1 MVLWEYHIVDW
12 CLKID
17 TACSKPDH
25 KEDIFKHM
33 ADKDN
38 SASAK
43 GLHNKFSNTSLLI
56 LITVCATTV
65 FTLITVGALVR
76 VTGSGLGCPDWP
88 LCYGKIIPPFDLHSL
103 IEYFH
108 RLLATLAG
116 IFLIGTAL
124 FATFIRPSV
133 NPVKNILWTT
143 VLLIILAG
151 GLGAATVFTE
161 LNPHFRTLHLITAQ
175 SIFALLLVG
184 VIWVYH
190 GSTKSRQPEPR
201 IFFLATLGAVITIIA
216 IISGS
221 ITVGQGAGTICP
233 SWPLC
238 NSSLVPDISLEWL
251 HLSHR
256 IIAGVSTLVGVGA
269 GLIAW
274 SQRSRSTSTGIAGA
288 FLVVISLS
296 QVIVGAANPL
306 TGFSSILRISHLT
319 LATAQ
324 WGNLVILA
332 TLVIP
337 NSLNTNFKSV
347 ARDYFALTK
356 PMIIVLLLITALG
369 GLFLASNGVP
379 PLLTTLIVLIGG
391 SLGAGGANAINH
403 YLDRDIDNKMSRT
416 SNRPLPSNRIAP
428 NHALYFGITL
438 NVIAFTVL
446 FYWVNLISAALVA
459 GATIFYALVYTA
471 WLKRTSIQNIVI
483 GGAAGAVPPMVGW
496 AAITGGLELPSL
508 YLFGIVF
515 FWTPPHFWALSLL
528 MKDDYAKAGV
538 PMLPV
543 VYGEEATAKGILG
556 HSIIL
561 ITLTILFA
569 TTSVVGAIYAASALM
584 LGTIFLLYAIRVFR
598 ATTRQNAR
606 RLYLYSLLYLAL
618 LFTAMMVD
626 AAVTF

>member
-1 MVLWEYHIVDW
+1 
-12 CLKID
+12 
-17 TACSKPDH
+17 
-25 KEDIFKHM
+25 M
-33 ADKDN
+33 ANKN
-38 SASAK
+38 ITGPAK
-43 GLHNKFSNTSLLI
+43 GLHSNLHGTPLLI

-65 FTLITVGALVR
+65 FFLIAVGALVR

-88 LCYGKIIPPFDLHSL
+88 LCYGKIVPPLDFHSL
-103 IEYFH
+103 VEYFH
-108 RLLATLAG
+108 RLLATLTG
-116 IFLIGTAL
+116 IFVIGTAL

-133 NPVKNILWTT
+133 RPIKNILWAT
-143 VLLIILAG
+143 VLLIIVAG
-151 GLGAATVFTE
+151 GLGGATVFTE
-161 LNPHFRTLHLITAQ
+161 LNPHFRTLHLTTAQ
-175 SIFALLLVG
+175 IIFALLIVG
-184 VIWVYH
+184 IIWTYH
-190 GSTKSRQPEPR
+190 DSTNSKQPVPR
-201 IFFLATLGAVITIIA
+201 IFFLATLGAVITIIV

-238 NSSLVPDISLEWL
+238 NNSLVPDISLEWL

-256 IIAGVSTLVGVGA
+256 MLAGISTLVGIGV

-274 SQRSRSTSTGIAGA
+274 SQRSRSMLTGLAGA
-288 FLVVISLS
+288 FLVAISLS

-306 TGFSSILRISHLT
+306 TGFSSLSRISHLT

-332 TLVIP
+332 TLVKP
-337 NSLNTNFKSV
+337 NSFNMNFK
-347 ARDYFALTK
+347 AAAMDYLALTK

-379 PLLTTLIVLIGG
+379 PLLTTLLVIIGG

-403 YLDRDIDNKMSRT
+403 YLDRDIDDKMSRT
-416 SNRPLPSNRIAP
+416 SHRPLPGNRIAP

-438 NVIAFTVL
+438 NVIAFIVL
-446 FYWVNLISAALVA
+446 FYWVNPVSAALVA
-459 GATIFYALVYTA
+459 GATIFYVLVYTA
-471 WLKRTSIQNIVI
+471 WLKRTSIHNIVI

-528 MKDDYAKAGV
+528 IKDDYAKAGI

-543 VYGEEATAKGILG
+543 EYGEEATAKGILG

-561 ITLTILFA
+561 VTLTILFA
-569 TTSVVGAIYAASALM
+569 TTSVIGVIYAASAVM
-584 LGTIFLLYAIRVFR
+584 LGAIFLFYAIQVFR
-598 ATTRQNAR
+598 ATTRQSAR

-618 LFTAMMVD
+618 LFTSMMVD
-626 AAVTF
+626 ATVTF